1 MGQAKHNYEIAP
13 DESWIRCGNC
23 AFVSYN
29 PNDVKMKYCGH
40 CHAWLS
46 KGNCDFCSGEYD
58 TFRDYQAI
66 ERFKGIMTDGRLVE
80 DGDLLWAACRDCEAL
95 IEAGEWESLIERA
108 LLGMDAKG
116 GMRATVLRAKIIWMY
131 QQVFGE
137 KFTVI
142 K

>member
-1 MGQAKHNYEIAP
+1 
-13 DESWIRCGNC
+13 
-23 AFVSYN
+23 
-29 PNDVKMKYCGH
+29 
-40 CHAWLS
+40 
-46 KGNCDFCSGEYD
+46 
-58 TFRDYQAI
+58 
-66 ERFKGIMTDGRLVE
+66 MTDGRLVE
-80 DGDLLWAACRDCEAL
+80 DGDLLWAACRDCETL

-137 KFTVI
+137 KFTVT